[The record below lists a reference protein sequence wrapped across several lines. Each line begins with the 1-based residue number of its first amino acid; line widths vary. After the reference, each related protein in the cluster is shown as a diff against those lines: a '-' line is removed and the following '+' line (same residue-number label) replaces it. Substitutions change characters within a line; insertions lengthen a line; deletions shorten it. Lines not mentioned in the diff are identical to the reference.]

1 MLIIDQNSNI
11 LLIYKGLYS
20 THGII
25 FDCLHILLLFNAI
38 LPRKKMKKKTF
49 RLVKSWKSGPQNMQL
64 VSWERIFNIYF
75 PLWGRNNK
83 KHFELE

>member
-25 FDCLHILLLFNAI
+25 FDCLHLLFYINNQKFKQS
-38 LPRKKMKKKTF
+38 PRKS
-49 RLVKSWKSGPQNMQL
+49 LIVKQFL
-64 VSWERIFNIYF
+64 
-75 PLWGRNNK
+75 NNLP
-83 KHFELE
+83 EQTRDEN

>member
-11 LLIYKGLYS
+11 LLIYKGLHG

-38 LPRKKMKKKTF
+38 LRGKK
-49 RLVKSWKSGPQNMQL
+49 N
-64 VSWERIFNIYF
+64 E
-75 PLWGRNNK
+75 K
-83 KHFELE
+83 KHFGK

>member
-25 FDCLHILLLFNAI
+25 FDCLHISLLFNAI
-38 LPRKKMKKKTF
+38 LPRKKIKK
-49 RLVKSWKSGPQNMQL
+49 NIL
-64 VSWERIFNIYF
+64 VSKILKIWSSKYAISLLREN
-75 PLWGRNNK
+75 L
-83 KHFELE
+83 

>member
-25 FDCLHILLLFNAI
+25 FDCLHIFFLLFNAI
-38 LPRKKMKKKTF
+38 LPRKKIK
-49 RLVKSWKSGPQNMQL
+49 
-64 VSWERIFNIYF
+64 
-75 PLWGRNNK
+75 K
-83 KHFELE
+83 KHFGK

>member
-1 MLIIDQNSNI
+1 MLIIDQSSNI

-38 LPRKKMKKKTF
+38 LRGKK
-49 RLVKSWKSGPQNMQL
+49 N
-64 VSWERIFNIYF
+64 E
-75 PLWGRNNK
+75 K
-83 KHFELE
+83 KHFGK

>member
-20 THGII
+20 TRGII

-38 LPRKKMKKKTF
+38 LRGKKNEKK
-49 RLVKSWKSGPQNMQL
+49 L
-64 VSWERIFNIYF
+64 VSKILKIWSSKYAICLLREN
-75 PLWGRNNK
+75 L
-83 KHFELE
+83 

>member
-1 MLIIDQNSNI
+1 MIDQNSNI

-38 LPRKKMKKKTF
+38 LPRKKTKKKTF
-49 RLVKSWKSGPQNMQL
+49 WQVKS
-64 VSWERIFNIYF
+64 
-75 PLWGRNNK
+75 
-83 KHFELE
+83 

>member
-1 MLIIDQNSNI
+1 MSIIDQNSNI

-38 LPRKKMKKKTF
+38 LRRKKMKKKKK
-49 RLVKSWKSGPQNMQL
+49 LLSKS
-64 VSWERIFNIYF
+64 
-75 PLWGRNNK
+75 
-83 KHFELE
+83 

>member
-38 LPRKKMKKKTF
+38 LLRKKMRKK
-49 RLVKSWKSGPQNMQL
+49 NIL
-64 VSWERIFNIYF
+64 VSKILKILSSKYAISLLRENF
-75 PLWGRNNK
+75 
-83 KHFELE
+83 

>member
-1 MLIIDQNSNI
+1 MLIIDQNSNNI

-38 LPRKKMKKKTF
+38 LRGKKMKKKT
-49 RLVKSWKSGPQNMQL
+49 VL
-64 VSWERIFNIYF
+64 VSKFQKIWSSKYASSLLRESF
-75 PLWGRNNK
+75 PFPHL
-83 KHFELE
+83 LSPLS